1 MSRSLCCPSPP
12 RRPRPS
18 TTPHRRPN
26 TKKPNPPPYT
36 RTCGPLSAAWP
47 IRRANSQARSRRA
60 PTPASSSPA
69 VRSTLGLTGSHQSVR
84 GRVPRQDLQPSTM
97 SLSPGIARPII
108 YSRVCSQASRPPASA
123 RSAGR
128 ASNARAPTRR
138 DAVARWPERIGHAT
152 RAKLPLGEPDN
163 YAVASALEASP
174 PALSRVAWRLA
185 RRGDG
190 SAVAAGRE
198 QGGEAR
204 ESGGRRRLI
213 GGFEVGLPVAA
224 ARYARTSIARAQLV
238 GCRSRHRRRICLGQL
253 LEELRVSDVCMAQ
266 GVCSCWFSG

>member
-1 MSRSLCCPSPP
+1 
-12 RRPRPS
+12 
-18 TTPHRRPN
+18 
-26 TKKPNPPPYT
+26 
-36 RTCGPLSAAWP
+36 
-47 IRRANSQARSRRA
+47 
-60 PTPASSSPA
+60 
-69 VRSTLGLTGSHQSVR
+69 
-84 GRVPRQDLQPSTM
+84 M

-123 RSAGR
+123 RSAGS
-128 ASNARAPTRR
+128 ASNARAP
-138 DAVARWPERIGHAT
+138 ARSQRGAT
-152 RAKLPLGEPDN
+152 RLPVGRNGSDTPRGL
-163 YAVASALEASP
+163 SSP
-174 PALSRVAWRLA
+174 SEKPITMSSPRHWKPPPLLCPEWRGDWRLA

-190 SAVAAGRE
+190 SALAAGRD

>member
-1 MSRSLCCPSPP
+1 MSRSLCCPS
-12 RRPRPS
+12 S

-123 RSAGR
+123 RSAGS
-128 ASNARAPTRR
+128 ASNARAP
-138 DAVARWPERIGHAT
+138 ARSQRGAT
-152 RAKLPLGEPDN
+152 RLPVGRNGSDTPRGLRSPSEKPITM
-163 YAVASALEASP
+163 SSPRHWKPPP
-174 PALSRVAWRLA
+174 PALTRVAWRLA
-185 RRGDG
+185 TGEAGRWERGSGWERARRRG
-190 SAVAAGRE
+190 
-198 QGGEAR
+198 AR
-204 ESGGRRRLI
+204 VRWSSPVDR
-213 GGFEVGLPVAA
+213 GF
-224 ARYARTSIARAQLV
+224 
-238 GCRSRHRRRICLGQL
+238 
-253 LEELRVSDVCMAQ
+253 
-266 GVCSCWFSG
+266 